1 MDKLIALDALEPGM
15 LVVMDVLNSQAQILL
30 PANSRATPENIDL
43 LVQAQVPSIWIK
55 SEHNFNPEL
64 ESKGADKSVISQA
77 STLPHVS
84 HEILL
89 SKEKPDEA
97 ALSLMNLNIF
107 QFLDSSPVPTFVIN
121 KEHTITHWNKAAEH
135 TLGYSACTMISSQ
148 KQWQPFYRYKR
159 PVLADLIIADN
170 AEAGLKDFY
179 HERYKQST
187 LIKGAYEVDDFFPN
201 LGESGLWLHFTAAPL
216 FSNNGEIIGAIET
229 LEDIT
234 ERCDAE
240 NALRKAHN
248 ELENL
253 VGRRTEQ
260 LAESNQRLEA
270 DIKQR
275 VIVEAELVKRNA
287 ELMHLNEQLSKT
299 QQQLLQSEKL
309 ASIGQLAAG
318 VAHEINNPV
327 GYVFSNFGSLESYI
341 QDLFEIL
348 TAYEKSESTIADV
361 NLRNEIANI
370 REKIELTFLKQD
382 IPELMRQSK
391 EGIIRVRKIVQDL
404 KDFSRVDT
412 NQTWQKAN
420 LQECIESTLNIV
432 NNEIKYKADVIKE
445 FGTIPEVECLP
456 FQINQVIMN
465 LVVNAS
471 HAIGEER
478 GKIIIRTYVADT
490 SKMPSRQAKEDAEM
504 VIVEVEDTGM
514 GMPKEITSRIFDPFF
529 TTKPIGKGTG
539 LGLSIAYGIIQKH
552 HGSIEVVSTVGKG
565 SCFKICL
572 PIKHIDA
579 INSEQE
585 VSA

>member
-1 MDKLIALDALEPGM
+1 MQMKKLIALDALKPGM
-15 LVVMDVLNSQAQILL
+15 VVAMDVFNSQAKILL
-30 PANSRATPENIDL
+30 TANSKLTDEGIHL
-43 LVQAQVPSIWIK
+43 LAKAQVSSIWIK
-55 SEHNFNPEL
+55 DLHSENSDIQPN
-64 ESKGADKSVISQA
+64 SVTEEATNQ
-77 STLPHVS
+77 LPTQKPVK
-84 HEILL
+84 HEMLVP
-89 SKEKPDEA
+89 KEMPNDA

-135 TLGYSACTMISSQ
+135 ILGYSACTMISSQ

-159 PVLADLIIADN
+159 PVLADLIIAND
-170 AEAGLKDFY
+170 AETGLNEFY
-179 HERYKQST
+179 HGRYKPSS

-216 FSNNGEIIGAIET
+216 FNNDGEIIGAIET

-234 ERCDAE
+234 ERRDAE
-240 NALRKAHN
+240 NALRKAHS

-260 LAESNQRLEA
+260 LAESNQKLEA

-275 VIVEAELVKRNA
+275 AIVESELVKRNA
-287 ELMHLNEQLSKT
+287 ELMHLNEQLSKA

-348 TAYEKSESTIADV
+348 AAYEKSESTIADEK
-361 NLRNEIANI
+361 LRTEIAGM
-370 REKIELTFLKQD
+370 REKIELEFLKQD

-404 KDFSRVDT
+404 KDFSRVDS

-420 LQECIESTLNIV
+420 LHECIESTLNIV

-445 FGTIPEVECLP
+445 FGSIPEVECLP
-456 FQINQVIMN
+456 SQINQVIMN

-471 HAIGEER
+471 HAMGEER
-478 GKIIIRTYVADT
+478 GKIILRTFV
-490 SKMPSRQAKEDAEM
+490 PKEDAHIV
-504 VIVEVEDTGM
+504 VIEVEDTGM

-552 HGSIEVVSTVGKG
+552 NGSIEVTSTVGKG
-565 SCFKICL
+565 TCFKIRL
-572 PIKHIDA
+572 PIKHIEV

-585 VSA
+585 VNA